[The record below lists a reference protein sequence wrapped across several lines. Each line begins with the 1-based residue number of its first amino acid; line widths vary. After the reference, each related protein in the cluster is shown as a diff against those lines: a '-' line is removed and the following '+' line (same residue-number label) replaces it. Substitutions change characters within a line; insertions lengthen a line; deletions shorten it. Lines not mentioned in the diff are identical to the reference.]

1 MSLEHVRKDFPI
13 LEKGIIYLDNAASS
27 LTPKQ
32 VVEKMVEYYYE
43 YRANVERGVHRLS
56 QRASE
61 EYEEAHKKVAK
72 FINASDPSEI
82 IFTRNSTESINI
94 VANGLKWRK
103 GDKIVTTLIE
113 HHSNFITWLRASK
126 RFGLRVEIVRP
137 DETGI
142 FDLGE
147 FEKAIDDQTRIVA
160 VTGLSNV
167 LGCVVPVR
175 EIAQIAHEHGSL
187 ILVDGAQSVPHMP
200 TDVRK
205 IECDFLAFSG
215 HKMLGPTGIGVLY
228 IRVELV
234 PQVEPL
240 CIGGGTIRRVDLDG
254 YTLAESPMRFE
265 AGTPPIA
272 QAIGLVEAVEYL
284 NRLGMEKVEE
294 HDRKM
299 AKAMQEGL
307 NEIPG
312 VKIYGPEDPKER
324 LGIVSFNVEG
334 LNPHEVAM
342 ALDAMANIMV
352 RSGLHCAQALMK
364 YLINAPAGTVRAST
378 YVYNT
383 LEEAQK
389 LVSTLEQIVKT
400 LR

>member
-1 MSLEHVRKDFPI
+1 MNVERVRKDFPI
-13 LEKGIIYLDNAASS
+13 LEEGVIYMDNAASS
-27 LTPKQ
+27 LTPRQ

-61 EYEEAHKKVAK
+61 EYEEAHRKVAE
-72 FINASDPSEI
+72 FINASDTSEI

-94 VANGLKWRK
+94 VANGLRWRR
-103 GDKIVTTLIE
+103 GDKVVTTLIE
-113 HHSNFITWLRASK
+113 HHSNFITWLRASR

-137 DETGI
+137 DETGM
-142 FDLGE
+142 FDLSE
-147 FEKAIDDQTRIVA
+147 FEKAVDDRTRIVA

-187 ILVDGAQSVPHMP
+187 ILVDGAQSVPHTP
-200 TDVRK
+200 TDVQRV
-205 IECDFLAFSG
+205 ECDFLAFSG

-228 IRVELV
+228 VREELL

-265 AGTPPIA
+265 AGTPPVA
-272 QAIGLVEAVEYL
+272 QAIGLGEAVEYL
-284 NRLGMEKVEE
+284 TTVGMDRVER
-294 HDRKM
+294 HDREITQM
-299 AKAMQEGL
+299 IQEGL

-312 VKIYGPEDPKER
+312 VKVYGPEDPRDR
-324 LGIVSFNVEG
+324 LGIVSFNVKDI
-334 LNPHEVAM
+334 NPHEVAL

-352 RSGLHCAQALMK
+352 RSGHHCAQPLMRH
-364 YLINAPAGTVRAST
+364 LINAPQGTVRAST
-378 YVYNT
+378 YLYNT
-383 LEEAQK
+383 TEEAQK
-389 LVSTLEQIVKT
+389 LLETVEQITKS
-400 LR
+400 L

>member
-1 MSLEHVRKDFPI
+1 MNLEHVREDFPI
-13 LEKGIIYLDNAASS
+13 LEKGIIYMDNAASS
-27 LTPKQ
+27 LTPRQ

-61 EYEEAHKKVAK
+61 EYEEARRKVAE

-82 IFTRNSTESINI
+82 IFTKNSTESINI
-94 VANGLKWRK
+94 VANGLRWHR
-103 GDKIVTTLIE
+103 GDKVVTTLIE
-113 HHSNFITWLRASK
+113 HHSNFITWLRASR

-137 DETGI
+137 DETGM

-147 FEKAIDDQTRIVA
+147 FEKAVDDRTRIVA

-175 EIAQIAHEHGSL
+175 EIAKIAHEHGSL
-187 ILVDGAQSVPHMP
+187 ILVDGAQSVPHTP
-200 TDVRK
+200 TDVQR

-228 IRVELV
+228 VREELL

-254 YTLAESPMRFE
+254 YTLAESPVRFE

-272 QAIGLVEAVEYL
+272 QAIGLGEAVEYL
-284 NRLGMEKVEE
+284 TMVGMDRVER
-294 HDRKM
+294 HDREVTRII
-299 AKAMQEGL
+299 QEGL
-307 NEIPG
+307 NEILG
-312 VKIYGPEDPKER
+312 VKVYGPEDPRDR
-324 LGIVSFNVEG
+324 LGIVSFNVED
-334 LNPHEVAM
+334 LNPHEVAL

-352 RSGLHCAQALMK
+352 RSGHHCAQPLMRH
-364 YLINAPAGTVRAST
+364 LINAPQGTVRAST
-378 YVYNT
+378 YLYNT
-383 LEEAQK
+383 TEEAQK
-389 LVSTLEQIVKT
+389 LLETVEQITKS
-400 LR
+400 L

>member
-1 MSLEHVRKDFPI
+1 MNLEHVREDFPI
-13 LEKGIIYLDNAASS
+13 LEKGIIYMDNAASS
-27 LTPKQ
+27 LTPRQ

-61 EYEEAHKKVAK
+61 EYEEARRKVAK

-82 IFTRNSTESINI
+82 IFTKNSTESINI
-94 VANGLKWRK
+94 VANGLRWRR
-103 GDKIVTTLIE
+103 GDKVVTTLIE

-126 RFGLRVEIVRP
+126 RFGLKVEIVRP
-137 DETGI
+137 DETGM

-147 FEKAIDDQTRIVA
+147 FEKAVDDRTRIVA

-187 ILVDGAQSVPHMP
+187 ILVDGAQSVPHTP
-200 TDVRK
+200 TDVQRM
-205 IECDFLAFSG
+205 ECDFLAFSG

-228 IRVELV
+228 VREELLS
-234 PQVEPL
+234 QVEPL
-240 CIGGGTIRRVDLDG
+240 CIGGGTIRRVDLDE
-254 YTLAESPMRFE
+254 YTLAEGPVRFE

-272 QAIGLVEAVEYL
+272 QAIGLGEAVEYL
-284 NRLGMEKVEE
+284 TTVGMDRVER
-294 HDRKM
+294 HDREVTRII
-299 AKAMQEGL
+299 QEGL

-312 VKIYGPEDPKER
+312 VKVYGPEDPRDR
-324 LGIVSFNVEG
+324 LGIVSFNVED
-334 LNPHEVAM
+334 LNPHEVAL

-352 RSGLHCAQALMK
+352 RSGHHCAQPLMRH
-364 YLINAPAGTVRAST
+364 LINAPQGTVRAST
-378 YVYNT
+378 YLYNT
-383 LEEAQK
+383 TEEARK
-389 LVSTLEQIVKT
+389 LLETVEQITKS
-400 LR
+400 L

>member
-1 MSLEHVRKDFPI
+1 MNVEHVRKDFPI
-13 LEKGIIYLDNAASS
+13 LEKGIIYMDNAASS
-27 LTPKQ
+27 LTPRQ

-61 EYEEAHKKVAK
+61 EYEEAHRKVAE

-94 VANGLKWRK
+94 VANGLRWRR

-137 DETGI
+137 DETGM

-147 FEKAIDDQTRIVA
+147 FEKAVDDRTRIVA
-160 VTGLSNV
+160 VTALSNV
-167 LGCVVPVR
+167 LGCLVPVR
-175 EIAQIAHEHGSL
+175 EIARIAHEHGSL
-187 ILVDGAQSVPHMP
+187 ILVDGAQSVPHTP
-200 TDVRK
+200 TDVQR
-205 IECDFLAFSG
+205 IGCDFLAFSG

-228 IRVELV
+228 VREELL

-240 CIGGGTIRRVDLDG
+240 CIGGGTIKRVDLDG

-272 QAIGLVEAVEYL
+272 QAIGLGEAVEYL
-284 NRLGMEKVEE
+284 TRVGMDRVER
-294 HDRKM
+294 HDRRLTRM
-299 AKAMQEGL
+299 IQEGL

-312 VKIYGPEDPKER
+312 VKVYGPEDPRDR
-324 LGIVSFNVEG
+324 LSIVSFNVG
-334 LNPHEVAM
+334 DLNPHQVAL

-352 RSGLHCAQALMK
+352 RSGHHCAQPLMRH
-364 YLINAPAGTVRAST
+364 LINAPQGTVRAST
-378 YVYNT
+378 YLYNT
-383 LEEAQK
+383 TEEAQK
-389 LVSTLEQIVKT
+389 LLETVEQITKS
-400 LR
+400 L